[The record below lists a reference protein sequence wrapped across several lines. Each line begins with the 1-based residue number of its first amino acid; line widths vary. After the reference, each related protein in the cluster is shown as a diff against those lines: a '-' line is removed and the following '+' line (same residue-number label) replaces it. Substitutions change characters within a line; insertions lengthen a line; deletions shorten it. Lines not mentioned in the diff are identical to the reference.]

1 MVVLDTDIII
11 QSWKENEEAIN
22 AIDYFIDNKIYL
34 EITIINLLELY
45 RGIYL
50 STQYEKNLK
59 IIKEF
64 LEYVDILSLTEE
76 SCKIYGKIY
85 KDLKETGKLI
95 NDFDLIIA
103 AIVIQN
109 NTSLITRNIKHF
121 ENIKELKVES
131 W

>member
-11 QSWKENEEAIN
+11 QSWKGNEEAIN
-22 AIDYFIDNKIYL
+22 KIDYFIENKIYL

-45 RGIYL
+45 RGVYL

-59 IIKEF
+59 ILTEF
-64 LEYVDILSLTEE
+64 LEYVDILSITEE
-76 SCKIYGKIY
+76 SCKMYGKIY
-85 KDLKETGKLI
+85 KNLKEQGILI

-103 AIVIQN
+103 SIVIQN
-109 NTSLITRNIKHF
+109 NTLLITKHF
-121 ENIKELKVES
+121 EKINELKVES